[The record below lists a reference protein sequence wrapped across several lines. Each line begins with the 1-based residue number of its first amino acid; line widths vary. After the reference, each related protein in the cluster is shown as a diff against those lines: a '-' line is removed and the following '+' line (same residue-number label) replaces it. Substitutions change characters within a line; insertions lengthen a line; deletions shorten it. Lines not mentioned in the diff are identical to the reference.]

1 MQQTMESLGTRYR
14 TAKRSFSH
22 HYGDH
27 EDYNSSRFKR
37 HAPDDSQNGRAL
49 TPPGISKPTEI
60 VFRIICPES
69 RAGCVIGKGG
79 SIVKSLRQDTGA
91 KIMIAD
97 AAEGADD
104 RVIFIS
110 SPISEIQNGH
120 AKDDIDKSKQDGK
133 DDAYGKTEIKGDIS
147 VNEVHSP
154 AQEALLK
161 ILEHMIEGGDLKG
174 DSEEGSSMLMTRL
187 LVPSSQVGCLLGKGG
202 KIIEQMRQESKAK
215 IRIVACEKNLL
226 GLMPFDEI
234 LQVSFIHIHV

>member
-1 MQQTMESLGTRYR
+1 MESLGPRYR
-14 TAKRSFSH
+14 TTKRTFSH
-22 HYGDH
+22 HNGDY
-27 EDYNSSRFKR
+27 EDYYSNRPKR
-37 HAPDDSQNGRAL
+37 HAPDESQNGRPV

-79 SIVKSLRQDTGA
+79 SIIKSLRQDTGA
-91 KIMIAD
+91 KITIAD

-110 SPISEIQNGH
+110 SAVQENQNGYGR
-120 AKDDIDKSKQDGK
+120 DDVEKSKGGSK
-133 DDAYGKTEIKGDIS
+133 DDADKNTPINNDS
-147 VNEVHSP
+147 SMNEVLSP

-161 ILEHMIEGGDLKG
+161 IHDHIIEGSDLKS
-174 DSEEGSSMLMTRL
+174 DSEEGSSL
-187 LVPSSQVGCLLGKGG
+187 LVTRMLIPSSQVGCLLGKGG

-234 LQVSFIHIHV
+234 LQVSFTHISCSI